1 MLSTL
6 RRSRRSR
13 WSRCSLMA
21 LACCWAG
28 AAAAQALVNEPIRAL
43 PMKAVGDPARIALG
57 ARLFQDPRFSRDG
70 THSCATC
77 HQLRR
82 GGADGKALS
91 TGPDGKPA
99 RFNTPTVY
107 NSSFNYRQTWTGRH
121 SGVEQ
126 LLEHVITTP
135 KGFAD
140 GWQLMGARL
149 SRDESL
155 AAQFKDAYGD
165 VMRPVYV
172 RDALDQYLRSLV
184 TPSRFDRYLRG
195 EAGAITAEEERG
207 YLRFKSYGCA
217 ACHQGINVGGN
228 LFQKLGVMREMP
240 GLETSGADLGRY
252 LVTGR
257 NVDRNVFRVPDL
269 RNVALTAP
277 YFHDGSVGTLDQA
290 VELMFKYQLG
300 RTAPQQDKELIV
312 RFLHTLS
319 GEKLVPAVPPA
330 PGVQP

>member
-6 RRSRRSR
+6 RRSLRRSVA
-13 WSRCSLMA
+13 A

-43 PMKAVGDPARIALG
+43 PLQAVGDPARIALG
-57 ARLFQDPRFSRDG
+57 ARLFVDPRFSRNS
-70 THSCATC
+70 THSCASC
-77 HQLRR
+77 HQLRQ
-82 GGADGKALS
+82 GGADGKAIA

-107 NSSFNYRQTWTGRH
+107 NSSFNFRQTWTGRY

-126 LLEHVITTP
+126 LLDHVSAKP
-135 KGFAD
+135 AVFAD
-140 GWQLMGARL
+140 NWDVVAARL
-149 SRDESL
+149 TRDQALS
-155 AAQFKDAYGD
+155 AQFKDVYGD
-165 VMRPVYV
+165 ALRPAYV

-184 TPSRFDRYLRG
+184 TPARFDRYLRG
-195 EAGAITAEEERG
+195 EAGAISADEERG
-207 YLRFKSYGCA
+207 YLRFKSFGCA

-228 LFQKLGVMREMP
+228 LFQKLGAMREMP
-240 GLETSGADLGRY
+240 GLDASGADLGRY
-252 LVTGR
+252 NETGR
-257 NVDRNVFRVPDL
+257 NIDRHVFRVPGL

-277 YFHDGSVGTLDQA
+277 YFHDGSVATLEQA

-300 RTAPQQDKELIV
+300 RTASQQDKELIV

-319 GEKLVPAVPPA
+319 GEKLAPAAPATPGAPP
-330 PGVQP
+330 

>member
-6 RRSRRSR
+6 RRSLSR
-13 WSRCSLMA
+13 ALVA

-28 AAAAQALVNEPIRAL
+28 AAAAQALVNEPIRPL
-43 PMKAVGDPARIALG
+43 PLKAVADPARIALG
-57 ARLFQDPRFSRDG
+57 ARLFQDPRFSRDS

-82 GGADGKALS
+82 GGTDGKALS
-91 TGPDGKPA
+91 MGPDGKPA

-126 LLEHVITTP
+126 LLDHVIIKP

-140 GWQLMGARL
+140 NWELMAARL
-149 SRDESL
+149 ARDEALS
-155 AAQFKDAYGD
+155 AQFVEVYGD
-165 VMRPVYV
+165 VMRPAYV
-172 RDALDQYLRSLV
+172 RDALDQYLRSLA

-228 LFQKLGVMREMP
+228 LFQKLGAMREMP

-252 LVTGR
+252 QVTGR
-257 NVDRNVFRVPDL
+257 NLDRNVFRVPGL

-300 RTAPQQDKELIV
+300 RTASQQDKELIV

-319 GEKLVPAVPPA
+319 GEKLVPGVPPA
-330 PGVQP
+330 APPGVPP

>member
-6 RRSRRSR
+6 RRSLRRSLR
-13 WSRCSLMA
+13 QSLMA
-21 LACCWAG
+21 LASCWAG
-28 AAAAQALVNEPIRAL
+28 AAAAQALVNEPIRPL

-57 ARLFQDPRFSRDG
+57 ARLFVDPRFSRDS

-91 TGPDGKPA
+91 IGPDGKPA

-107 NSSFNYRQTWTGRH
+107 NSSLNFRQTWTGSY
-121 SGVEQ
+121 SGVDQ
-126 LLEHVITTP
+126 LLDHVITKP
-135 KGFAD
+135 AVFAD
-140 GWQLMGARL
+140 SWDLMAARL
-149 SRDESL
+149 SRDEALS
-155 AAQFKDAYGD
+155 AQFKEVYGD
-165 VMRPVYV
+165 ALRPAYV

-207 YLRFKSYGCA
+207 YLRFKSFGCA

-228 LFQKLGVMREMP
+228 LFQKLGAMREMP
-240 GLETSGADLGRY
+240 ALEASGTDLGRY
-252 LVTGR
+252 QTTKR
-257 NVDRNVFRVPDL
+257 NVDRHVFRVPGL

-277 YFHDGSVGTLDQA
+277 YFHDGSVDTLEQA

-300 RTAPQQDKELIV
+300 RTASQQDKDLIV

-319 GEKLVPAVPPA
+319 GEKLVPGAPP
-330 PGVQP
+330 